1 MLRKSNI
8 EALIKLPDERMLS
21 MIRMMLSG
29 FGVDIRS
36 KILEKKNAERIR
48 ALLSEITDEDI
59 VRIEMLADAYKRGGR
74 VADE

>member
-1 MLRKSNI
+1 MLP
-8 EALIKLPDERMLS
+8 LIRYSCTL
-21 MIRMMLSG
+21 
-29 FGVDIRS
+29 GVDIRS

-59 VRIEMLADAYKRGGR
+59 VRIEMLVDAYKRGGR